1 MRLLTIRVSKVSD
14 DTAGDEFLSTLYH
27 ALRTPRRRR
36 VIELLADA
44 DEPELSVRHIA
55 REIAAQ
61 EHGLP
66 RRRATGEPYR
76 NVYNALSQ
84 THLPTLANANIIIYD
99 PERQIVSSGPNL
111 TLAALLAAINRP
123 TVDTLYGKQLGD
135 SDNSDHGDPDH

>member
-1 MRLLTIRVSKVSD
+1 MTGD
-14 DTAGDEFLSTLYH
+14 DDDDDEFLSTLYH

-76 NVYNALSQ
+76 NVCLSCLSPFQ
-84 THLPTLANANIIIYD
+84 TIYIMD
-99 PERQIVSSGPNL
+99 MLYSYREIRNRRL
-111 TLAALLAAINRP
+111 TLRR
-123 TVDTLYGKQLGD
+123 
-135 SDNSDHGDPDH
+135 S